1 MAMKNKHRL
10 LAFGLLFAAAPAL
23 GQLQAGEAPTQEQID
38 AGEAPA
44 TPISEEE
51 KVARELQAQMAALR
65 WTPETARDLLTYIE
79 GIGVEGL
86 EPRDYGPDRLQAAI
100 LSRDETALST
110 AATDSFLRVSS
121 DLALGHVRGE
131 GRLEWHHADNDI
143 DAQQQYA
150 MMQQAI
156 GGSNVRE
163 MLNGLLPTHPQY
175 GELKNLLATTQDAA
189 TRDTIRA
196 NLDRWRWLPRELGH
210 RYIIVNVPAFTV
222 ALVEDGQVIARHKV
236 VVGKPTTP
244 TPQLSAVATGVII
257 NPWWEVPKS
266 IAPEVRG
273 KRGYVTVKD
282 GDKVRYRQP
291 PGPSNALGR
300 VKFVMP
306 NNYAIYLHDTPS
318 KAMFDRKVRAFSHG
332 CIRTQDP
339 LGFAQLLLNSPEWDK
354 AAIDRAVAAGKT
366 VRAEA
371 ATPTP
376 VYIAYFT
383 AAALADQKGILT
395 YADVYK
401 RDAPVLAALNDR
413 EGTATLA
420 SAAGN

>member
-1 MAMKNKHRL
+1 MKNKH
-10 LAFGLLFAAAPAL
+10 GLLVSVLLLAAAPAAA
-23 GQLQAGEAPTQEQID
+23 QLQAGEAPTQEQIE

-44 TPISEEE
+44 TPVSEEE
-51 KVARELQAQMAALR
+51 KVARELQTQMAALR
-65 WTPETARDLLTYIE
+65 WTPAAAQALVIYIQ
-79 GIGVEGL
+79 GVGVEGL
-86 EPRDYGPDRLQAAI
+86 DPADYAVDRLQAAI
-100 LSRDETALST
+100 AAQDIDAIST
-110 AATDSFLRVSS
+110 AATDSFLRISS

-131 GRLEWHHADNDI
+131 GRVEWHHADNDI

-150 MMQQAI
+150 MMQKAI
-156 GGSNVRE
+156 AENGVRE
-163 MLNGLLPTHPQY
+163 ILDGLLPIHPQY
-175 GELKNLLATTQDAA
+175 SELKTLLATTTDAA
-189 TRDTIRA
+189 TRDKVRA
-196 NLDRWRWLPRELGH
+196 NLDRWRWLPRDLGH
-210 RYIIVNVPAFTV
+210 RYIIVNVPAYTV
-222 ALVEDGQVIARHKV
+222 ALVEDGQVIARHRV
-236 VVGKPTTP
+236 VVGKPSTP
-244 TPQLSAVATGVII
+244 TPQLSAIATGVII
-257 NPWWEVPKS
+257 NPWWEVPQS
-266 IAPEVRG
+266 IAGEVRG
-273 KRGYVTVKD
+273 KKGYVTVKD

-291 PGPSNALGR
+291 PGPKNALGQ
-300 VKFVMP
+300 VKVVMP

-318 KAMFDRKVRAFSHG
+318 KSMFDKKMRAFSHG

-395 YADVYK
+395 YPDVYH

-413 EGTATLA
+413 EGAATLA
-420 SAAGN
+420 SSAAN